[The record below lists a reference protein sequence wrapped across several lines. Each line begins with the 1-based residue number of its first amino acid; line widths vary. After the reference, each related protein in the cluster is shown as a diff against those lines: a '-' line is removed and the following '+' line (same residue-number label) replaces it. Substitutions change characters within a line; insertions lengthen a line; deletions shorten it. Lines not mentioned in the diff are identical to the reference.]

1 MNILNKLTIKNLKLN
16 KKRTIVT
23 IIGIILSVA
32 LICAVASMLVSF
44 RKSMIKYTIEG
55 KGDYHFVFYD
65 VKKDDL
71 ESFENN
77 RNIER
82 LYISENIGY
91 APLEKSENPDKKFA
105 FLIGAREKDLNGL
118 AIKIL
123 KGRMAK
129 NDNEIVIPRH
139 LKANGRVDYKIG
151 DEITLDIG
159 DRYSDDYLLDQ
170 GNPYLKEEET
180 FKKRYTKTY
189 KIVGIMERPSNF
201 IESFEA
207 PGYTFLTYYDLDS
220 DSYNTYAKYTKYGVK
235 NYERT
240 TAKILGINEEH
251 YYSMVNDYNKL
262 SDDTIKAYNKE
273 FLSAK
278 YHNDVNEMLITL
290 STLSFKNA
298 SMNALYAVGGIV
310 ILIIIF
316 TSIYCI
322 KNSFDISITEK
333 TKQYGM
339 LRSIGA
345 TSKQIKKNVL
355 NEAYIL
361 WLVGAPVGILC
372 GIFAAFVLIKVS
384 NHFLGNLLVFGA
396 LIFKTS
402 ILAIVLS
409 IILSFITIYFSALK
423 IARRA
428 SKLSPMSAIRSQDDI
443 RIKSKK
449 IRSPKYIQKLFGI
462 GGIISYKN
470 IKRNRKKYRTTV
482 ISIVVSVSVFIGLY
496 YFMGLGRK
504 TLELEFGQMT
514 HNIELSVNNKD
525 YNKIKSILNF
535 DNISKYSVKRT
546 TQYSINDNLYTK
558 EYMKFYGDSF
568 KDTTI
573 EVYAFGKSEYIRY
586 INKLKL
592 NYDEVKDKAII
603 INNTIQVEDGKNVE
617 LSVLN
622 VKTRQILNGGFYD
635 FSTDDYSKNKIEVA
649 KVTTLRP
656 MGIENNY
663 GQAFMIISDELFDE
677 IYKNGES
684 MGSVISCF
692 IDSTNADKLQE
703 EIEKF
708 ITDKDSYNLYNN
720 DKAAKD
726 IQGFYTLLAIF
737 LYGFITVIALIGV
750 TNIFNTINTNMN
762 LRKGEFAILK
772 SVGMTGKEFNRM
784 INLEVLFYSLKSLLI
799 GVPLGIGLSYV
810 LYLAFNQGKNV
821 ILYKLPVGG
830 IIISII
836 AVFILVFIIMRFSIR
851 KVSEQ
856 NIIENIRN
864 ENI

>member
-139 LKANGRVDYKIG
+139 LKTNGRVDYKIG

-240 TAKILGINEEH
+240 TAN
-251 YYSMVNDYNKL
+251 
-262 SDDTIKAYNKE
+262 NKE

-361 WLVGAPVGILC
+361 WLIGAPIGILC

-443 RIKSKK
+443 KIKSKK

-622 VKTRQILNGGFYD
+622 VKTREILNGGFYD

>member
-55 KGDYHFVFYD
+55 KGNYHFVFYD

-139 LKANGRVDYKIG
+139 LKTNGRVDYKIG

-159 DRYSDDYLLDQ
+159 DRYSDDYLLGQ

-240 TAKILGINEEH
+240 TAN
-251 YYSMVNDYNKL
+251 
-262 SDDTIKAYNKE
+262 NKE

-290 STLSFKNA
+290 STHSFKNA

-361 WLVGAPVGILC
+361 WLIGAPIGILC

-443 RIKSKK
+443 KIKSKK

-603 INNTIQVEDGKNVE
+603 INNTIQIEDGKNVE